1 MKRMGSIG
9 IALLWL
15 AGCAP
20 ANKMTEPA
28 KPAAAAQPAPAS
40 NAAPQEQ
47 SVARQAIEGFTGKT
61 AVDAGQRTKARIK
74 DIDEQHKKN
83 LEEIPQ

>member
-1 MKRMGSIG
+1 MKKIGSIG

-20 ANKMTEPA
+20 VDKMTAPA
-28 KPAAAAQPAPAS
+28 PQPAAPSP
-40 NAAPQEQ
+40 AAPQEK

-61 AVDAGQRTKARIK
+61 AVDAGQRTKLKIK
-74 DIDEQHKKN
+74 DINKQRRAN
-83 LEEIPQ
+83 FEEIPP